1 MKRFLRGFAWACAW
15 MSSIWSWNVRNDLG
29 WHYWTAITSMA
40 LASIWVMELSESI
53 GRELWQSIATDLY
66 NAHSGSAGQ
75 WERSRERYEKA
86 VGK

>member
-1 MKRFLRGFAWACAW
+1 MTQRNWYRVAVLVFGFASSGLMLMRLIPLGAMAGGIMLGLAWAYVDMDDTDW
-15 MSSIWSWNVRNDLG
+15 
-29 WHYWTAITSMA
+29 
-40 LASIWVMELSESI
+40 E
-53 GRELWQSIATDLY
+53 SIATDLY

>member
-1 MKRFLRGFAWACAW
+1 MAAVPTAVLFTLLWAAQRKPEPDYKAKYEEAWA
-15 MSSIWSWNVRNDLG
+15 
-29 WHYWTAITSMA
+29 
-40 LASIWVMELSESI
+40 
-53 GRELWQSIATDLY
+53 IATDLY